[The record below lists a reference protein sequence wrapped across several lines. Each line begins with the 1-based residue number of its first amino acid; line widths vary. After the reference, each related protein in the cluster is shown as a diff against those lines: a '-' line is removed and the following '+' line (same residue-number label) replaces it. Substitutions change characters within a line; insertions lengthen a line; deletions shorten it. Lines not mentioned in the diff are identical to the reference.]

1 MNYKQEK
8 LSTNKLIS
16 PLPQAT
22 MPTQHSTKG
31 DFSMSHNIPTMMTIR
46 EVARTGIL
54 SEYTIRALVK
64 QGRVP
69 CVKAG
74 VKVLI
79 NFELFCE
86 QLNNPQQLC
95 S

>member
-1 MNYKQEK
+1 MNQSKKRFESLEESHSNQDFLIK
-8 LSTNKLIS
+8 NK
-16 PLPQAT
+16 
-22 MPTQHSTKG
+22 
-31 DFSMSHNIPTMMTIR
+31 IPTMMTIR
-46 EVARTGIL
+46 EVAKTGL
-54 SEYTIRALVK
+54 MCEYTLRALVK
-64 QGRVP
+64 QNKVP
-69 CVKAG
+69 YVKAG